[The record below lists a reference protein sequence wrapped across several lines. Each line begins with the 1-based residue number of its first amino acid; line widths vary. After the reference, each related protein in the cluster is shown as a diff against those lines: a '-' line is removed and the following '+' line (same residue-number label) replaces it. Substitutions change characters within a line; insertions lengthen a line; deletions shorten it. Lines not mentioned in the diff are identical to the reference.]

1 MGVLTRVAR
10 SEEDF
15 IFCKSAEV
23 FADFFCALCKIDF
36 SVVSAFSGRS
46 IFVKLYRLSFAF
58 CLIIFFMMR
67 TFILGV
73 LGVLSAI
80 TAAANAVLPQTNA
93 SANGAEESRQKKA
106 DFKDIHIT
114 HGPYLHNITPTGA
127 TVIWTTDKPAVSWVE
142 IAPEDGSHFYEKDR
156 RKFYNAPLGKKVV
169 ETVHSIRVEGL
180 NPATTYNYRVFS
192 TKVLA
197 EEGAQTYY
205 GFTAS
210 TKVYKREPLKLK
222 TLDTAKKTLK
232 FSVFNDI
239 HQKPEVAANMLSNM
253 PENSDF
259 ILINGDMVNEMNSQ
273 EELFKYFMDAVA
285 AHCGKTG
292 LTMFSVRGNHETR
305 GEFSEAFS
313 TFFPTPTGKTYFSF
327 RVGPVFFVAVDGGED
342 KPDNDIEY
350 FGRSDFDNFRT
361 EQARWLESVVKSE
374 EFKSAPVK
382 ILISHIPPAWGS
394 WHGSKDFQNKFA
406 KTINNAGFS
415 LIISGHLHK
424 HIFFKPTE
432 LIYVPNI
439 ANSNTEMM
447 NVSVGTDK
455 IAMSFVDQFGKKTRD
470 DIVVDVKK

>member
-1 MGVLTRVAR
+1 
-10 SEEDF
+10 
-15 IFCKSAEV
+15 
-23 FADFFCALCKIDF
+23 
-36 SVVSAFSGRS
+36 
-46 IFVKLYRLSFAF
+46 
-58 CLIIFFMMR
+58 MR

-169 ETVHSIRVEGL
+169 GTVHSIRVEGL
-180 NPATTYNYRVFS
+180 NPATTYNYRFFS

-205 GFTAS
+205 GFTA
-210 TKVYKREPLKLK
+210 
-222 TLDTAKKTLK
+222 
-232 FSVFNDI
+232 
-239 HQKPEVAANMLSNM
+239 
-253 PENSDF
+253 
-259 ILINGDMVNEMNSQ
+259 NSQ

-447 NVSVGTDK
+447 NVSVGADK

>member
-1 MGVLTRVAR
+1 MQVGGSFRRLFLRPRQFCIDTHSRFAYEFVFMKA
-10 SEEDF
+10 F
-15 IFCKSAEV
+15 IFTRKFIACFFVGALSAMAAV
-23 FADFFCALCKIDF
+23 AAGLPQAN
-36 SVVSAFSGRS
+36 VSADG
-46 IFVKLYRLSFAF
+46 
-58 CLIIFFMMR
+58 
-67 TFILGV
+67 T
-73 LGVLSAI
+73 
-80 TAAANAVLPQTNA
+80 
-93 SANGAEESRQKKA
+93 EESRLKKP

-114 HGPYLHNITPTGA
+114 HGPYLHNVTSTGA

-169 ETVHSIRVEGL
+169 GTVHSIRIGGL
-180 NPATTYNYRVFS
+180 KPATTYNYRVFS

-197 EEGAQTYY
+197 EDGTQTYY

-222 TLDTAKKTLK
+222 TLDTEKKTLK

-239 HQKPEVAANMLSNM
+239 HQKPDVVANMLSNV
-253 PENSDF
+253 PENADF
-259 ILINGDMVNEMNSQ
+259 VLINGDMVNMMNSQ
-273 EELFKYFMDAVA
+273 EELFKYFMDAVSA
-285 AHCGKTG
+285 YCGKTG
-292 LTMFSVRGNHETR
+292 RTMFSVRGNHETR
-305 GEFSEAFS
+305 GEFSEAFP

-327 RVGPVFFVAVDGGED
+327 RVGPVFFAAVDGGED

-361 EQARWLESVVKSE
+361 EQAQWFESVVKSE

-406 KTINNAGFS
+406 KTINGAGFS
-415 LIISGHLHK
+415 LIISGHLHE
-424 HIFFKPTE
+424 HVFFKPTE
-432 LIYVPNI
+432 LINVPNI

-447 NVSVGTDK
+447 NVSVGEDK
-455 IAMSFVDQFGKKTRD
+455 IVMSFVDQFGKKTRD
-470 DIVVDVKK
+470 DIEVEIKK